1 MTMRNSVERDW
12 GRLVQRILSQGPESE
27 IVEYKENNPDPEM
40 IGKRISALS
49 NGAILRGGANGY
61 LVWGVRDD
69 DLHVVG
75 TNFDP
80 LTAKGKGNE
89 DLLPWLSRHIHP
101 RLDIQVGK
109 TEVDGARVVVMEVPA
124 AGESP
129 TTFQKEAYIRRQS
142 YCKKL
147 VNEPDLEKRLWAAL
161 NNKSFEGEDALQDLD
176 ESDLLELI
184 DYPAY
189 FNLLRQPLP
198 ENRKEI
204 LDALV
209 KHGIVGQSVS
219 RGWAISNVGGLLL
232 ARDLRDFPRL
242 DRKAVRVVV
251 YDGSGRMQ
259 AVREPDEHR
268 GYAVAFQSVIEEVDR
283 SVPVREEIVD
293 GLRREWTEYPEIA
306 VRELVANALVHQDL
320 SVHGAGPM
328 VEVFA
333 DRIEISNPG
342 RPVTNYR
349 RFVDSA
355 PVSRNERVARL
366 MRLFGICEERGSGWD
381 KVIYATE
388 QALLPAPRVKVEEDA
403 TRVTLLGARP
413 LSTMD
418 QEDRTNAIYL
428 HACLRYVNQQ
438 PMTNAS
444 VRERFG
450 VANRKAPQ
458 VSRFINESIDEGLV
472 VVYDPNVGKKSRRY
486 VPFWASPRL
495 REPSHLLD

>member
-12 GRLVQRILSQGPESE
+12 GRLVQRILSLEPESE
-27 IVEYKENNPDPEM
+27 IVEYKENNPDPKM
-40 IGKRISALS
+40 IGQRISALS
-49 NGAILRGGANGY
+49 NGAVLRGEANGY
-61 LVWGVRDD
+61 LVWGVRDCD
-69 DLHVVG
+69 RHVVG

-89 DLLPWLSRHIHP
+89 DLLPWLNRYIHP
-101 RLDIQVGK
+101 PLDVQVG
-109 TEVDGARVVVMEVPA
+109 EAEYDGFRVVVMEVPA

-129 TTFQKEAYIRRQS
+129 TTFQREAYIRRQS

-147 VNEPDLEKRLWAAL
+147 VSEPDLEKRLWAAL
-161 NNKSFEGEDALQDLD
+161 NDKSFEGEDALQDLD
-176 ESDLLELI
+176 ESQLLELI

-189 FNLLRQPLP
+189 FKLLSQPIP

-204 LDALV
+204 LGALV
-209 KHGIVGQSVS
+209 EHGIVSQSVS

-251 YDGSGRMQ
+251 YDGLGRMQ
-259 AVREPDEHR
+259 AERELDEHR
-268 GYAVAFQSVIEEVDR
+268 GYAVAFQSVIAEVSR
-283 SVPVREEIVD
+283 SVLREEIVD
-293 GLRREWTEYPEIA
+293 GLRRERTEYPEIA

-342 RPVTNYR
+342 LPVTNYR

-388 QALLPAPRVKVEEDA
+388 QALLPAPRVKVEEAA

-418 QEDRTNAIYL
+418 PEDRTNAIYL
-428 HACLRYVNQQ
+428 HACLCYVNQQ

-444 VRERFG
+444 VRKRFG
-450 VANRKAPQ
+450 IENRKASR
-458 VSRFINESIDEGLV
+458 VSRFIKESIEEELV
-472 VVYDPNVGKKSRRY
+472 VVYNPDAGPKSRRY
-486 VPFWASPRL
+486 VPFWASPRP
-495 REPSHLLD
+495 RDD

>member
-12 GRLVQRILSQGPESE
+12 GRLVRRILSLGPESE
-27 IVEYKENNPDPEM
+27 IVEYKENNADPEM
-40 IGKRISALS
+40 IGQRISALS
-49 NGAILRGGANGY
+49 NGALLRGEANGY
-61 LVWGVRDD
+61 LVWGVRDCD
-69 DLHVVG
+69 RHVVG

-89 DLLPWLSRHIHP
+89 DLLPWLNRHIHP
-101 RLDIQVGK
+101 PLDIQVG
-109 TEVDGARVVVMEVPA
+109 EAEYDGFRVVVMEVPA

-129 TTFQKEAYIRRQS
+129 TTFRREAYIRRQS

-147 VNEPDLEKRLWAAL
+147 VGEPDLEKRLWAAL

-176 ESDLLELI
+176 ESQLLELI

-189 FNLLRQPLP
+189 FKLLSRPIP

-204 LDALV
+204 LGALV
-209 KHGIVGQSVS
+209 EHGIVSQSVS
-219 RGWAISNVGGLLL
+219 RGWTISNVGGLLL

-251 YDGSGRMQ
+251 YDGLGRMQ
-259 AVREPDEHR
+259 AERELDEHR
-268 GYAVAFQSVIEEVDR
+268 GYAVAFQSVIAEVSR
-283 SVPVREEIVD
+283 SVLREEIVD
-293 GLRREWTEYPEIA
+293 GLRRERTEYPEIA

-342 RPVTNYR
+342 LPVTDYR

-388 QALLPAPRVKVEEDA
+388 QALLPAPRVKVEEAA

-418 QEDRTNAIYL
+418 PEDRTNAIYL

-458 VSRFINESIDEGLV
+458 VSRFINESIDKGLV

>member
-12 GRLVQRILSQGPESE
+12 GRLVRRILSLGPESE
-27 IVEYKENNPDPEM
+27 IVEYKENNADQEM
-40 IGKRISALS
+40 IGQRISALS
-49 NGAILRGGANGY
+49 NGAILRGVANGY
-61 LVWGVRDD
+61 LVWGVRDCD
-69 DLHVVG
+69 RHVVG

-89 DLLPWLSRHIHP
+89 DLLPWLNRHIHP
-101 RLDIQVGK
+101 PLDIQVG
-109 TEVDGARVVVMEVPA
+109 EAEYDGFRVVVMEVPA

-129 TTFQKEAYIRRQS
+129 TTFRREAYIRRQS

-176 ESDLLELI
+176 ESQLLELI

-189 FNLLRQPLP
+189 FKLLSRPIP

-204 LDALV
+204 LGALV
-209 KHGIVGQSVS
+209 EHGIVSQSVS

-251 YDGSGRMQ
+251 YDGLGRMQ
-259 AVREPDEHR
+259 AERELDEHR
-268 GYAVAFQSVIEEVDR
+268 GYAVAFQSVIAEVSR
-283 SVPVREEIVD
+283 SVLREEIVD
-293 GLRREWTEYPEIA
+293 GLRRERTEYPEIA

-342 RPVTNYR
+342 LPVTNYR

-388 QALLPAPRVKVEEDA
+388 QALLPAPRVKVEEAA

-418 QEDRTNAIYL
+418 PEDRTNAIYL

>member
-12 GRLVQRILSQGPESE
+12 GRLVRRILSLGPESE
-27 IVEYKENNPDPEM
+27 IVEYKENNTDPEM
-40 IGKRISALS
+40 IGQRISALS
-49 NGAILRGGANGY
+49 NGATLRGEANGY

-69 DLHVVG
+69 ALHVVG

-89 DLLPWLSRHIHP
+89 DLLPWLSRYIHP
-101 RLDIQVGK
+101 RLDIQVG
-109 TEVDGARVVVMEVPA
+109 EAEIDGARVVVMEVPA

-129 TTFQKEAYIRRQS
+129 TTFRREAFIRRQS
-142 YCKKL
+142 YCKRL

-161 NNKSFEGEDALQDLD
+161 NDKSFEGEDALQDLD
-176 ESDLLELI
+176 ENELLELI

-189 FNLLRQPLP
+189 FELLGQPLP
-198 ENRKEI
+198 ENRAEL
-204 LDALV
+204 LDALM
-209 KHGIVGQSVS
+209 KHGIVSQSVA

-232 ARDLRDFPRL
+232 ARDLREFSRL

-251 YDGSGRMQ
+251 YDGLGRMQ
-259 AVREPDEHR
+259 TVREYGDNR
-268 GYAVAFQSVIEEVDR
+268 GYAAAFQSVIAEVVR

-293 GLRREWTEYPEIA
+293 GLRRERTEYPEIA

-328 VEVFA
+328 VEVFT

-381 KVIYATE
+381 KVIDATE
-388 QALLPAPRVKVEEDA
+388 RALLPAPRVKVEEAA

-418 QEDRTNAIYL
+418 PEDRTNAIYL
-428 HACLRYVNQQ
+428 HACLRYVNPQ
-438 PMTNAS
+438 PMTNTS

-450 VANRKAPQ
+450 IETRNASQ
-458 VSRFINESIDEGLV
+458 VSRFIKESIDEGLV
-472 VVYDPNVGKKSRRY
+472 VVYDPDAGTKARRY

-495 REPSHLLD
+495 REPNHLLD

>member
-1 MTMRNSVERDW
+1 M
-12 GRLVQRILSQGPESE
+12 
-27 IVEYKENNPDPEM
+27 
-40 IGKRISALS
+40 
-49 NGAILRGGANGY
+49 
-61 LVWGVRDD
+61 
-69 DLHVVG
+69 
-75 TNFDP
+75 
-80 LTAKGKGNE
+80 
-89 DLLPWLSRHIHP
+89 
-101 RLDIQVGK
+101 
-109 TEVDGARVVVMEVPA
+109 
-124 AGESP
+124 
-129 TTFQKEAYIRRQS
+129 
-142 YCKKL
+142 
-147 VNEPDLEKRLWAAL
+147 
-161 NNKSFEGEDALQDLD
+161 
-176 ESDLLELI
+176 
-184 DYPAY
+184 
-189 FNLLRQPLP
+189 
-198 ENRKEI
+198 
-204 LDALV
+204 
-209 KHGIVGQSVS
+209 
-219 RGWAISNVGGLLL
+219 L

-251 YDGSGRMQ
+251 YDGLGRMQ
-259 AVREPDEHR
+259 AERELDEHR
-268 GYAVAFQSVIEEVDR
+268 GYAVAFQSVIAEVSR
-283 SVPVREEIVD
+283 SVLREEIVD
-293 GLRREWTEYPEIA
+293 GLRRERTEYPEIA

-342 RPVTNYR
+342 LPVTDYR

-388 QALLPAPRVKVEEDA
+388 QALLPAPRVKVEEAA

-418 QEDRTNAIYL
+418 PEDRTNAIYL

-458 VSRFINESIDEGLV
+458 VSRFINESIDKGLV

>member
-12 GRLVQRILSQGPESE
+12 GRLVRRILSLGPESE
-27 IVEYKENNPDPEM
+27 IVEYKENNADQEM
-40 IGKRISALS
+40 IGQRISALS
-49 NGAILRGGANGY
+49 NGAILRGVANGY
-61 LVWGVRDD
+61 LVWGVRDCD
-69 DLHVVG
+69 RHVVG

-89 DLLPWLSRHIHP
+89 DLLPWLNRHIHP
-101 RLDIQVGK
+101 PLDIQVG
-109 TEVDGARVVVMEVPA
+109 EAEYDGFRVVVMEVPA

-129 TTFQKEAYIRRQS
+129 TTFRREAYIRRQS

-147 VNEPDLEKRLWAAL
+147 VGEPDLEKRLWAAL

-176 ESDLLELI
+176 ESQLLELI

-189 FNLLRQPLP
+189 FKLLSRPIP

-204 LDALV
+204 LGALV
-209 KHGIVGQSVS
+209 EHGIVSQSVS
-219 RGWAISNVGGLLL
+219 RGWTISNVGGLLL

-251 YDGSGRMQ
+251 YDGLGRMQ
-259 AVREPDEHR
+259 AERELDEHR
-268 GYAVAFQSVIEEVDR
+268 GNAVAFQSVIAEVSR
-283 SVPVREEIVD
+283 SVLREEIVD
-293 GLRREWTEYPEIA
+293 GLRRERTEYPEIA

-381 KVIYATE
+381 KVIDATE
-388 QALLPAPRVKVEEDA
+388 RALLPAPRVKVEEAA

-418 QEDRTNAIYL
+418 PEDRTNAIYL

-458 VSRFINESIDEGLV
+458 VSRFINESIDKGLV